1 MNRLEARAFDLD
13 DPDAFSTFLR
23 EPGKRT
29 GVAVTRLG
37 TSAAAALGAYAFA
50 LEQLDSKH
58 PSR

>member
-1 MNRLEARAFDLD
+1 MNRVEARAFDLD

-23 EPGKRT
+23 EAGKRT

-37 TSAAAALGAYAFA
+37 PAPLLRWALRVC
-50 LEQLDSKH
+50 LSSKLDSKH